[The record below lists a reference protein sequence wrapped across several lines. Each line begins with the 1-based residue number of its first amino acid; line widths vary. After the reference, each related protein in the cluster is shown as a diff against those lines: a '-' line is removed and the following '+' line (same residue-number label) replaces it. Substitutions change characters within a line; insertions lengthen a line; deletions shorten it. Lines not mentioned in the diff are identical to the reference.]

1 MKSVQ
6 FVQITD
12 PHMNAPGQNYSSV
25 SMTDKLKLVFQ
36 DVKTSG
42 FSPAFVVITGDLA
55 FDGNEADYAYI
66 RKLVDEGSA
75 LVDAPVHVI
84 LGNHDRRSPFREGYL
99 GETPSER
106 PYYYS
111 TTIGG
116 MRLIG
121 LDSEVPGETSGFGL
135 IDREQLD
142 WLAEEMKTTAPHG
155 TVIAVH
161 HPMLRVNDIGAKYN
175 LRNAEEVSKVL
186 KTGRDIIGVFAGH
199 VHSNNVG
206 LYDGILNIAASGSAY
221 IGKRIGDGI
230 AAGYNFCSYNLVTVT
245 DLQAT
250 VQTIILP
257 TPNEELFRVE
267 LSRFAD

>member
-1 MKSVQ
+1 
-6 FVQITD
+6 
-12 PHMNAPGQNYSSV
+12 
-25 SMTDKLKLVFQ
+25 
-36 DVKTSG
+36 
-42 FSPAFVVITGDLA
+42 
-55 FDGNEADYAYI
+55 
-66 RKLVDEGSA
+66 
-75 LVDAPVHVI
+75 
-84 LGNHDRRSPFREGYL
+84 
-99 GETPSER
+99 
-106 PYYYS
+106 
-111 TTIGG
+111 
-116 MRLIG
+116 
-121 LDSEVPGETSGFGL
+121 
-135 IDREQLD
+135 
-142 WLAEEMKTTAPHG
+142 MKTTAPHG

-230 AAGYNFCSYNLVTVT
+230 AAGYNFYSYNLVTVT